1 MAITLD
7 AYTLKPVA
15 APSPA
20 VAAAYVA
27 PPVIVPDPSSN
38 PRRDSRND
46 QTRDDRG
53 LNFRTVLNANIFAG
67 VTGRSWEP
75 DETKSDAS
83 PRPARVPKGGPAELN
98 GDDVLLEAVSAT
110 HTDVPAGA
118 RVHGEATSRYAQA
131 FFATTR
137 TFARRGESL
146 ELTA

>member
-1 MAITLD
+1 MVITLD

-15 APSPA
+15 APPPTA
-20 VAAAYVA
+20 AAAYVA
-27 PPVIVPDPSSN
+27 PPVIVTDPSSN

-46 QTRDDRG
+46 RSKDERG
-53 LNFRTVLNANIFAG
+53 LNFRAVLNANVFAG
-67 VTGRSWEP
+67 VTGRSWQP
-75 DETKSDAS
+75 DTAKTDA
-83 PRPARVPKGGPAELN
+83 PARAARVPKSGPAELN
-98 GDDVLLEAVSAT
+98 GDDVLLEAVSAA